1 MVFDRRQLKAIA
13 AISLPAVVVNITTP
27 LLALTDVAIA
37 GHMGG
42 AVFIAAIAVGGS
54 MFNMLYW
61 LFGFLRMGSSGLTAQ
76 AFGAGNRRAA
86 HVVLAR
92 ALVVALIIG
101 LIMIA
106 LQQPLCELLL
116 RMLDVDEPT
125 ATLARDYFA
134 ICIWGAPASLAMFS
148 LTGWFIGMQNTR
160 LPMWT
165 SLFIDALNIVLSL
178 TFVYGWHWKI
188 NGLAAG
194 TLIAQWAGFLLAL
207 TLAVRRYGA
216 VRVAL
221 RELSEGI
228 GRFFRINSDIF
239 LRTLCLVAVTMWFT
253 RAGASQGPVI
263 LAVNALLMQLFTLY
277 SYFMDGLAFAG
288 EAICGRHDGA
298 ADRSSLRLAVKAIFQ
313 VGGVLAVVFTL
324 GYFLFG
330 ETILGVLSSDGDVLR
345 SATEYKL
352 WAVCIPVVGCG
363 AFLWDGIFIGITR
376 TRAMLGSMAAA
387 TAVYFILYFLLQPRL
402 GNHGLW
408 IAFLAYLLTRGLVL
422 TFVAKRRR
430 ILQDK
435 PR

>member
-1 MVFDRRQLKAIA
+1 MKIDRRQLKAIA
-13 AISLPAVVVNITTP
+13 AISLPAVIVNITTP

-76 AFGAGNRRAA
+76 AFGSGDRRATQ
-86 HVVLAR
+86 VVLTR
-92 ALVVALIIG
+92 GLSVALLLG
-101 LIMIA
+101 LAMIFMQA
-106 LQQPLCELLL
+106 PLCSLLL
-116 RMLDVDEPT
+116 GLLDVSGPT
-125 ATLARDYFA
+125 ADMARDYFL

-148 LTGWFIGMQNTR
+148 LTGWSIGMQNSR

-165 SLFIDALNIVLSL
+165 SLFIDIFNIVVSLSL
-178 TFVYGWHWKI
+178 VYGLRMEI
-188 NGLAAG
+188 RGLAFG
-194 TLIAQWAGFLLAL
+194 TLSAQWAGFILAL
-207 TLAVRRYGA
+207 MLAVRLYGWQW
-216 VRVAL
+216 VAL
-221 RELSEGI
+221 RELTVGF

-253 RAGASQGPVI
+253 RAGASQGAII

-288 EAICGRHDGA
+288 EALCGRHDGA
-298 ADRSSLRLAVKAIFQ
+298 GDRTNLRSSVRAIFQ
-313 VGGVLAVVFTL
+313 LGAVIALLFTV

-330 ETILGVLSSDGDVLR
+330 ELLLGILSSDGEVLR
-345 SATEYKL
+345 RASEYTV
-352 WAVCIPVVGCG
+352 WAVCIPLVGCG
-363 AFLWDGIFIGITR
+363 AFLWDGIFIGLTR
-376 TRAMLGSMAAA
+376 TRSMLASMAAA
-387 TAVYFILYFLLQPRL
+387 TAVYFILYFALQPTM

-408 IAFLAYLLTRGLVL
+408 IAFLSYLLTRGVVL
-422 TFVAKRRR
+422 TFAARRHH
-430 ILQDK
+430 ILRDT